1 MDNSFF
7 ELFFRDNYT
16 KAYYVAYRLT
26 HEERES
32 EDIVSEA
39 FELVWKN
46 VQASN
51 VSNAYSYLF
60 TTVRNLCTDYL
71 RRKVVRDRYQQMQ
84 LILLSE
90 SIGAEDKFEDERIA
104 VVMKAID
111 ELPPKTRA
119 IICACFIDHK
129 HYKEVAE
136 AMGISVSAVK
146 KHVVKGLRFLRSRLI
161 DKGSK

>member
-1 MDNSFF
+1 MNKSFF
-7 ELFFRDNYT
+7 EEFFKDNYT

-26 HEERES
+26 HEEKES

-46 VQASN
+46 FQASN

-71 RRKVVRDRYQQMQ
+71 RRKEVRDRYQQMQ
-84 LILLSE
+84 LMLSSQ
-90 SIGAEDKFEDERIA
+90 SIGDDDKQEDERVAI
-104 VVMKAID
+104 VMKAID
-111 ELPPKTRA
+111 ELSPKTRSV
-119 IICACFIDHK
+119 IYACFIDHK
-129 HYKEVAE
+129 QYKEVAE
-136 AMGISVSAVK
+136 SMGISVSAVK
-146 KHVVKGLRFLRSRLI
+146 KHVVKGLRFLRSKLI